1 MSDGKRFYWLKLM
14 SDFFSQPKIKK
25 LRRIAGGDTY
35 TIIYLKLQLL
45 SLQNGGSLFYEGIEE
60 TFPAEIALTIDED
73 ADNVS
78 VTLNYLESQG
88 LLVRTDEG
96 TYLLPETVCLIG
108 GECASAGRV
117 RKHRERKALQCNTEV
132 TDCNTDIEKEI
143 EIDKEIDI
151 KTRIDYQRI
160 ADMYNEICISF
171 PRLTK
176 LSEKRKSAI
185 KARLRAGYTTDDF
198 RQLFTLA
205 EESSFL
211 KGKNGRNWHATFDWL
226 VADANMVKV
235 LEKNYADRQGERRM
249 NDSESTSSVRLW

>member
-96 TYLLPETVCLIG
+96 AYLLPETVCLIG

-117 RKHRERKALQCNTEV
+117 RKHRERKALQCNIEV

-143 EIDKEIDI
+143 ERDKEIDI
-151 KTRIDYQRI
+151 KTRIDYQLI

-185 KARLRAGYTTDDF
+185 KARLRGGYTIDDF

-205 EESSFL
+205 EASSFL

-226 VADANMVKV
+226 VADGNMCKV
-235 LEKNYADRQGERRM
+235 LDGNYADREERGTG
-249 NDSESTSSVRLW
+249 NVESTSSARLW